1 MMQRFKMES
10 FSLNGKKGL
19 IVGITN
25 DLSIAYGCARALK
38 LLGASLAIT
47 YASSKSEQYVKPLAE
62 ELDAALFMK
71 MDVQDDGQLDAVFS
85 SIKEIWGE
93 LDFVIHSI
101 AFANK
106 VDLQAKVIDCSRK
119 GFLEA
124 MDISCYSLIKLS
136 HLAAPL
142 MKNGGSIITMSYV
155 GSERVVENYGIMG
168 PIKAAVEG
176 ITKYLASEL
185 GDKGI
190 RVNAISSG
198 PIKTR
203 AASGI
208 AQFDSLLAHAHAISP
223 LQKVLTI
230 NDVGNLSA
238 FLISN
243 AGICITGE
251 VIHVDCGY
259 HIMG

>member
-1 MMQRFKMES
+1 MEP
-10 FSLNGKKGL
+10 FSLDGKKGL
-19 IVGITN
+19 IVGIAN
-25 DLSIAYGCARALK
+25 DLSIAYGCAKVLK
-38 LLGASLAIT
+38 ALGATLAVT

-62 ELDAALFMK
+62 ELGAAIFMK
-71 MDVQDDGQLDAVFS
+71 MDVRDDGQLDAVFS
-85 SIKEIWGE
+85 NIKELWGE

-106 VDLQAKVIDCSRK
+106 VDLQAKVIDCSRE

-136 HLAAPL
+136 NLAAPL
-142 MKNGGSIITMSYV
+142 MKNGGSILAMSYI
-155 GSERVVENYGIMG
+155 GSERVVDNYGIMG
-168 PIKAAVEG
+168 PIKAALEST
-176 ITKYLASEL
+176 TKYLASEL
-185 GDKGI
+185 GYKGI

-203 AASGI
+203 AAGGI
-208 AQFDSLLAHAHAISP
+208 AQFDSMLTHAHNISP
-223 LQKVLTI
+223 LQRVLTPD
-230 NDVGNLSA
+230 DVGNLSA
-238 FLISN
+238 FLTSN
-243 AGICITGE
+243 AAICITGE